1 MGFTLPNN
9 NCFFSNYHLKTITPF
24 PKNHDLLPLKI
35 ATRLFYSVLGF
46 LYKIAYLFL
55 KVING
60 IASLLSSTSP
70 LSDLNTLGHP
80 PGYSILMAGVFSLLG
95 ESNPAIQF
103 VQIICDALAAV
114 MIFLIVAE
122 LFPLGAAVIAGM
134 LAALS
139 PQFAWNSVLLLPD
152 SLAVLPI
159 LIAIYCL
166 ARAVRRPRLV
176 TFIITGVLVGLSCWL
191 RANAMLLTF
200 FFAAAVPLLIK
211 GERKWRY
218 ALTVVCGTLLIVLPL
233 TIRNAIVFH
242 RFIPLSLGAGQTLL
256 EGIADYDPQGRF
268 GIPNTDVGIMKQE
281 AEQFQRP
288 DYYGMLFNPDG
299 VERERA
305 RLNPGFTF
313 DSFVTGKANQLARAA
328 AIQVSE
334 NPGISYNPLFVYGGV
349 GLGKTHLVQAIGN
362 FVASQRPDAKIRY
375 IHAEQ
380 YVTDVVRAY
389 QQKSFDE
396 FKRYYHSLDLLLI
409 DDIQFFSNKGRTQE
423 EFFYA
428 FNALVEAHKQI
439 VITCDTYPKE
449 ISGMEERLIS
459 RFGWGLTVAIEP
471 PELEMRVAIVLKKA
485 EAESVVLSEDIA
497 FFIAKHIRSN
507 VRELEGALKKVLAF
521 SRFNA
526 RELSLDLAKDALRDI
541 LNVANRQIT
550 VENIQ
555 KTVAEFFKLKI
566 SDMHSKRRTRNVARP
581 RQVAMALAKDLTQ
594 MSLPE
599 IGEAFGNRDHTT
611 VLHACR
617 MIASLRKQDSVMNRD
632 YLVLEQVLK
641 G

>member
-1 MGFTLPNN
+1 MQNLWDACLRRLEQELPAQQFNTWIRPLAPETGEGADTL
-9 NCFFSNYHLKTITPF
+9 I
-24 PKNHDLLPLKI
+24 
-35 ATRLFYSVLGF
+35 
-46 LYKIAYLFL
+46 
-55 KVING
+55 
-60 IASLLSSTSP
+60 
-70 LSDLNTLGHP
+70 
-80 PGYSILMAGVFSLLG
+80 
-95 ESNPAIQF
+95 
-103 VQIICDALAAV
+103 LAAPNRFV
-114 MIFLIVAE
+114 LELVRERFAARIERLAAE
-122 LFPLGAAVIAGM
+122 ACGRELGVRLVLARGAAEPPSRVPQVP
-134 LAALS
+134 AARGS
-139 PQFAWNSVLLLPD
+139 AEP
-152 SLAVLPI
+152 AVQ
-159 LIAIYCL
+159 
-166 ARAVRRPRLV
+166 
-176 TFIITGVLVGLSCWL
+176 
-191 RANAMLLTF
+191 
-200 FFAAAVPLLIK
+200 
-211 GERKWRY
+211 ER
-218 ALTVVCGTLLIVLPL
+218 
-233 TIRNAIVFH
+233 
-242 RFIPLSLGAGQTLL
+242 S
-256 EGIADYDPQGRF
+256 
-268 GIPNTDVGIMKQE
+268 
-281 AEQFQRP
+281 
-288 DYYGMLFNPDG
+288 
-299 VERERA
+299 
-305 RLNPGFTF
+305 RLNRGFSF

-328 AIQVSE
+328 AIQVAE

-362 FVASQRPDAKIRY
+362 TLADARPQARIRY

-449 ISGMEERLIS
+449 IAGMEERLIS

-485 EAESVVLSEDIA
+485 EADAVALSEEIA

-521 SRFNA
+521 ARFSN
-526 RELSLDLAKDALRDI
+526 RELSLDLAKEALRDI
-541 LNVANRQIT
+541 LNLNSRQVS
-550 VENIQ
+550 VEGIQ
-555 KTVAEFFKLKI
+555 KTVAEYFKIKVG
-566 SDMHSKRRTRNVARP
+566 DMHSKKRSRNVARP

-611 VLHACR
+611 VMHACR
-617 MIASLRKQDSVMNRD
+617 TIASLRTHDSALNRD

>member
-1 MGFTLPNN
+1 MQTLWDA
-9 NCFFSNYHLKTITPF
+9 CLRR
-24 PKNHDLLPLKI
+24 LEQELPAQQFNTWI
-35 ATRLFYSVLGF
+35 R
-46 LYKIAYLFL
+46 
-55 KVING
+55 
-60 IASLLSSTSP
+60 P
-70 LSDLNTLGHP
+70 LAPEAGAAGDTL
-80 PGYSILMAGVFSLLG
+80 V
-95 ESNPAIQF
+95 
-103 VQIICDALAAV
+103 LAAPNRFV
-114 MIFLIVAE
+114 LE
-122 LFPLGAAVIAGM
+122 LVRERFAARIER
-134 LAALS
+134 LAAEASGRELGLRL
-139 PQFAWNSVLLLPD
+139 V
-152 SLAVLPI
+152 
-159 LIAIYCL
+159 L
-166 ARAVRRPRLV
+166 ARGADAAPRAAHAPHRP
-176 TFIITGVLVGLSCWL
+176 VGE
-191 RANAMLLTF
+191 
-200 FFAAAVPLLIK
+200 VPTLA
-211 GERKWRY
+211 ER
-218 ALTVVCGTLLIVLPL
+218 
-233 TIRNAIVFH
+233 
-242 RFIPLSLGAGQTLL
+242 S
-256 EGIADYDPQGRF
+256 
-268 GIPNTDVGIMKQE
+268 
-281 AEQFQRP
+281 
-288 DYYGMLFNPDG
+288 
-299 VERERA
+299 
-305 RLNPGFTF
+305 RLNRGHTF

-328 AIQVSE
+328 ALQVSE

-362 FVASQRPDAKIRY
+362 QVAEHRPQARIRY

-449 ISGMEERLIS
+449 IAGMEERLIS

-485 EAESVVLSEDIA
+485 ELETAALSEEIA

-521 SRFNA
+521 SRFTE
-526 RELSLDLAKDALRDI
+526 RELSLDLAKEALSDI
-541 LNVANRQIT
+541 LNLNSRQVS
-550 VENIQ
+550 VEGIQ
-555 KTVAEFFKLKI
+555 KTVAEYFKIKMA
-566 SDMHSKRRTRNVARP
+566 DMHSKKRSRNLARP

-617 MIASLRKQDSVMNRD
+617 TIASLRKHDNGLNRD

>member
-1 MGFTLPNN
+1 MQNLWDTCLRRLEQELPAQQFNTWIRPLAPETDALSDTLVLAAPNR
-9 NCFFSNYHLKTITPF
+9 FVLELVRERF
-24 PKNHDLLPLKI
+24 
-35 ATRLFYSVLGF
+35 ATRIERLVAETSGRELGLRLVL
-46 LYKIAYLFL
+46 AR
-55 KVING
+55 VTDS
-60 IASLLSSTSP
+60 AARSPQPVQRPASEAPSLL
-70 LSDLNTLGHP
+70 
-80 PGYSILMAGVFSLLG
+80 
-95 ESNPAIQF
+95 
-103 VQIICDALAAV
+103 
-114 MIFLIVAE
+114 
-122 LFPLGAAVIAGM
+122 
-134 LAALS
+134 
-139 PQFAWNSVLLLPD
+139 
-152 SLAVLPI
+152 
-159 LIAIYCL
+159 
-166 ARAVRRPRLV
+166 
-176 TFIITGVLVGLSCWL
+176 
-191 RANAMLLTF
+191 
-200 FFAAAVPLLIK
+200 
-211 GERKWRY
+211 
-218 ALTVVCGTLLIVLPL
+218 
-233 TIRNAIVFH
+233 
-242 RFIPLSLGAGQTLL
+242 
-256 EGIADYDPQGRF
+256 
-268 GIPNTDVGIMKQE
+268 
-281 AEQFQRP
+281 
-288 DYYGMLFNPDG
+288 
-299 VERERA
+299 ERA
-305 RLNPGFTF
+305 RLNRSYSF

-328 AIQVSE
+328 AIQVAE

-362 FVASQRPDAKIRY
+362 QVADQRPQARIRY

-449 ISGMEERLIS
+449 IAGMEERLIS

-485 EAESVVLSEDIA
+485 EADAVGLSEDIA

-521 SRFNA
+521 ARFTE
-526 RELSLDLAKDALRDI
+526 RELSLDLAKEALRDI
-541 LNVANRQIT
+541 LNLNSRQIS
-550 VENIQ
+550 VEGIQ
-555 KTVAEFFKLKI
+555 KTVAEYFKLKV
-566 SDMHSKRRTRNVARP
+566 SDMHSKKRSRNLARP

-617 MIASLRKQDSVMNRD
+617 KIADLRTRDTSLNRD